1 MPLRGAMIG
10 LAIAAA
16 VSLGGVYQAQTAQ
29 WPPSVQR
36 VSEASPPLSPEAAMK
51 TFYMPPGYHL
61 ELVASEPL
69 VQDPIF
75 MDWDFQGRLWVIE
88 MPAFIPDLG
97 PKHDRDPVC
106 DIVILEDTNNDGK
119 MDKRTVFADKLVLPR
134 TIKII
139 DRGVLVAEPPN
150 LWLMRDTNGD
160 LKADTRELLTD
171 TFGDRDASV
180 EHNANSLFWALDNWM
195 YTSEHTKY
203 YRLKNGKLEV
213 APTLPRGQWGAT
225 QDDVGH
231 IFRNTNSQA
240 LNVDLISTRYYL
252 RNPGLARTR
261 GMYESL
267 VDETRDLNVTWP
279 VRPNRGVNRGYQT
292 GQLRQ
297 DGTLATYTAVSAPT
311 VYRGD
316 RLPRELYGNV
326 FLAEPSGNLVSR
338 VILSDDGTTLR
349 AKRAYER
356 AEFLASTDERF
367 RPVWLSSA
375 PDGTIY
381 VVDMYRGIIQYIDLV
396 TKYLN
401 DWIVKHDL
409 QQGIHYGRIYRVV
422 HDTTRRDRAPALATA
437 SAATLVTT
445 LSHPNGWWRDSAQ
458 QLLVQ
463 RHDLSVVP
471 ALKQLANTAPLPR
484 TRLHALWTLDGLDA
498 IDPATVVSAL
508 DNPSRDV
515 RVSALRLS
523 ERWIGDA
530 SSPVIA
536 AVLKRATDADP
547 AVRRQL
553 AATLGELKAGPQKE
567 DAIATLLVQHGDD
580 PITVDAAIS
589 GLRGSEPVVMDKVLQ
604 AAGQVQSAPIDG
616 AIPMLAA
623 AIARNGDETAI
634 QRLFADVTNENRA
647 GWQRSATLR
656 GIEIATGAL
665 GGGGGR
671 GGRGAAAAND
681 TGPGGRGAPEGDR
694 AYPLPGGDQNS
705 AVFFG
710 ANPPP
715 APTTIKLSGEPALVS
730 FAARDRTDL
739 AARVSRVLARVEW
752 PGKPGAARA
761 VAPLTT
767 QEQQRFDSG
776 RAIYAADC
784 SGCHQTDGRG
794 LPGLAPALANSP
806 LVLAPATVTARIL
819 LSGKEGAVGLM
830 PPIGGKLTDDEV
842 AAVLT
847 YIRREWGNA
856 ASPVDA
862 ATAQA
867 IRALSAT
874 RTRPW
879 TDEELAR
886 IGDGAVR

>member
-1 MPLRGAMIG
+1 
-10 LAIAAA
+10 
-16 VSLGGVYQAQTAQ
+16 
-29 WPPSVQR
+29 
-36 VSEASPPLSPEAAMK
+36 
-51 TFYMPPGYHL
+51 
-61 ELVASEPL
+61 
-69 VQDPIF
+69 
-75 MDWDFQGRLWVIE
+75 
-88 MPAFIPDLG
+88 
-97 PKHDRDPVC
+97 
-106 DIVILEDTNNDGK
+106 
-119 MDKRTVFADKLVLPR
+119 
-134 TIKII
+134 
-139 DRGVLVAEPPN
+139 
-150 LWLMRDTNGD
+150 
-160 LKADTRELLTD
+160 
-171 TFGDRDASV
+171 
-180 EHNANSLFWALDNWM
+180 
-195 YTSEHTKY
+195 
-203 YRLKNGKLEV
+203 
-213 APTLPRGQWGAT
+213 
-225 QDDVGH
+225 
-231 IFRNTNSQA
+231 
-240 LNVDLISTRYYL
+240 
-252 RNPGLARTR
+252 
-261 GMYESL
+261 
-267 VDETRDLNVTWP
+267 
-279 VRPNRGVNRGYQT
+279 
-292 GQLRQ
+292 
-297 DGTLATYTAVSAPT
+297 
-311 VYRGD
+311 
-316 RLPRELYGNV
+316 
-326 FLAEPSGNLVSR
+326 
-338 VILSDDGTTLR
+338 
-349 AKRAYER
+349 
-356 AEFLASTDERF
+356 
-367 RPVWLSSA
+367 
-375 PDGTIY
+375 
-381 VVDMYRGIIQYIDLV
+381 MYRGIIQYIDLV

-401 DWIVKHDL
+401 EWIVKHDL

-437 SAATLVTT
+437 SAATLVAT

-471 ALKQLANTAPLPR
+471 ALTQLANTAPLPR

-508 DNPSRDV
+508 DSPSRDV

-523 ERWIGDA
+523 ERWLGDA
-530 SSPVIA
+530 SGPVVA
-536 AVLKRATDADP
+536 AVLKRTTDTDP

-553 AATLGELKAGPQKE
+553 AATLGELKAGPQKD
-567 DAIATLLVQHGDD
+567 DAIATLLIQHGDD

-589 GLRGSEPVVMDKVLQ
+589 GIRGSEPAVMDKVLQ

-616 AIPMLAA
+616 AISMLAA
-623 AIARNGDETAI
+623 TIARNGDETAVR
-634 QRLFADVTNENRA
+634 QLFADVTNENRA

-656 GIEIATGAL
+656 GLEIATGAL
-665 GGGGGR
+665 GGAGGR

-715 APTTIKLSGEPALVS
+715 APTTIKMSGEPVLVG
-730 FAARDRTDL
+730 FVARDRTEL
-739 AARVSRVLARVEW
+739 AARVTRVLARVEW